1 MTTNVYDSVAGMLTS
16 DSRWSISKG
25 DWVAYVEDTAY
36 DKLIYTSK
44 VAFLFAGSM
53 PIIDSW
59 KSYVAGGMK
68 KGTRPALVPGTKISV
83 IQVDMAD
90 GKVVFQSNNLLRSSF
105 GASIRALF
113 GGTGASPAKICWD
126 VNKCATTAIF
136 SAAKGD
142 HLSGGSVIYLDRKK
156 RKSNATNACTA
167 AQARHLLNDR
177 GILMNIATQQAPIL
191 LKDAANDPANPE
203 AQLIAMQI
211 ISGDSPLVAPFPGM
225 DEEWSD
231 EKIAE
236 FDAALALYEED

>member
-53 PIIDSW
+53 PIIDAW
-59 KSYVAGGMK
+59 KCYVASGMK
-68 KGTRPALVPGTKISV
+68 KGTRPTLVPGTKISV

-90 GKVVFQSNNLLRSSF
+90 GKIVFHSNNLLKSSF
-105 GASIRALF
+105 GASIRAMF

-126 VNKCATTAIF
+126 VNKCATAAIA

-142 HLSGGSVIYLDRKK
+142 HLSGGTVIFLNRIK
-156 RKSNATNACTA
+156 RNSNAQNTATA
-167 AQARHLLNDR
+167 AQARQILNDR
-177 GILMNIATQQAPIL
+177 GILMNIATQQTPIL

-203 AQLIAMQI
+203 AQAIAKDI
-211 ISGDSPLVAPFPGM
+211 ICGDSPLVAPFPGM
-225 DEEWSD
+225 DEDWSD

-236 FDAALALYEED
+236 FEAALSMYEED